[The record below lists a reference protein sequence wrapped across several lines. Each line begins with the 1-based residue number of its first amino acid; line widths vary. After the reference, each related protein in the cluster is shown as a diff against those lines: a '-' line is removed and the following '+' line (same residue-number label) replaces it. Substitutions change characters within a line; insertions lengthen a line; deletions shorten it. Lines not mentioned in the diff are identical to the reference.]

1 MIFVLENGRER
12 KLARKVPWWFMDG
25 ETEEVCWVGVYG
37 ARPDPLDETK
47 RYLEVIFEGFEVRT
61 TYM

>member
-47 RYLEVIFEGFEVRT
+47 RNLEVIFEGFEVRT